1 MSPESAGQGLNAPA
15 AKAVA
20 WTDVRRQD
28 PCVVAL
34 GNFDG
39 VHLGH
44 RRILASLLEESAASG
59 LTPVLVTF
67 EPHPRYFF
75 RPDGK
80 PSLLTTPWE
89 KLALLGAWP
98 VEVVPLAFN
107 RELAEVEAEAFIETF
122 LKDRLQGRRFLLGHD
137 HRFGKGARGDAAL
150 LQKHVPHPDR
160 DVLVLDPYQLDGEVV
175 SSSAIRIH
183 LENARVQEANR
194 LLGRPFSYSG
204 TVVRGDGRGR
214 GLGFP
219 TANLDLG
226 YPFKA
231 MVALGVYGGKAQV
244 RGREIPAIANIG
256 KHPTFGGDALKIE
269 VHLLDFD
276 QDIYG
281 ETVEFRLLFPVR
293 PEVKFASVEALR
305 AQIGNDVA
313 ETRLVLS
320 GLE

>member
-44 RRILASLLEESAASG
+44 QQILASLLNESAATG
-59 LTPVLVTF
+59 LAPVLVTF
-67 EPHPRYFF
+67 DPHPRYFF
-75 RPDGK
+75 RPEGK
-80 PSLLTTPWE
+80 PSLLSTPWE
-89 KLALLGAWP
+89 KLALLQAWP
-98 VEVVPLAFN
+98 VEVVSLAFD
-107 RELAEVEAEAFIETF
+107 RELAGVGAEAFIETF
-122 LKDRLQGRRFLLGHD
+122 LKERLQGRRFLLGHD
-137 HRFGKGARGDAAL
+137 HRFGQGARGDAAL
-150 LQKHVPHPDR
+150 LQKHVAHPSR
-160 DVLVLDPYQLDGEVV
+160 DVLILDPLQLDGEVV

-183 LENARVQEANR
+183 LEHARIQAANR

-231 MVALGVYGGKAQV
+231 MVALGVYGGKARV
-244 RGREIPAIANIG
+244 RDREFPAIANIG

-293 PEVKFASVEALR
+293 PEIKFASVADLR
-305 AQIGNDVA
+305 GQIEKDVA
-313 ETRLVLS
+313 ETRIVLS

>member
-1 MSPESAGQGLNAPA
+1 MSQESAGQGLNAPG
-15 AKAVA
+15 AKTVA
-20 WTDVRRQD
+20 WTDVRRQS

-44 RRILASLLEESAASG
+44 RRILESLLKESAVSG
-59 LTPVLVTF
+59 LAPVLVTF

-75 RPDGK
+75 RPDDK
-80 PSLLTTPWE
+80 PSLLSTPWE
-89 KLALLGAWP
+89 KLALLQAWP
-98 VEVVPLAFN
+98 VEVIPLTFN
-107 RELAEVEAEAFIETF
+107 RDLAGVEAEAFIDTF

-150 LQKHVPHPDR
+150 LQKHVANPGQ
-160 DVLVLDPYQLDGEVV
+160 DVLILDPFQLDGEVV

-183 LENARVQEANR
+183 LENTRIQAANR

-214 GLGFP
+214 GLGFA

-231 MVALGVYGGKAQV
+231 IVALGVYGGKALVQ
-244 RGREIPAIANIG
+244 GRELSAIANIG

-276 QDIYG
+276 RDIYG
-281 ETVEFRLLFPVR
+281 ETVEFRLLFHLR
-293 PEVKFASVEALR
+293 PEVKFASVAQLR
-305 AQIGNDVA
+305 TQVEKDVA
-313 ETRLVLS
+313 DARS
-320 GLE
+320 ALEKT